1 MEVATSAGAG
11 AGVELFL
18 QELKVIETA
27 VAIVNT

>member
-1 MEVATSAGAG
+1 MGVAAGAG